1 MPRSKAKVNMR
12 KHEKFIVHTTSPYNA
27 EPPLELLRENF
38 ITPRELF
45 YVRNHGNIPEI
56 DANHFRLRVNGMVER
71 ELELSLD
78 TIRNDFP
85 KRTVMA
91 TLQCAG
97 NRRDQLIALK
107 EIPGEV
113 AWQAGAIGNAFWSG
127 VPLKEVLNAAGMGVG
142 AEYVAFLGA
151 DDVMRHDE
159 NVGFGG
165 SVAIDKALS
174 NQVLLAYEMNGE
186 PLEPVHGFPLRVLTP
201 GYIGARSVKWLTQ
214 ISVQAAP
221 SKNYFQAHAYQLFPP
236 QVNAENADWNAGL
249 QLGELAVN
257 CVITSP
263 REGDVFSPAPS
274 QEEERGGILVQGY
287 AVTGGGRK
295 IARVDVSSDGGNSWT
310 TANISQAD
318 QWTRHQTPREMTNE
332 VRAELSW
339 AWTFWDARLNLSQ
352 GEHELVA
359 RAFDSASNTQPEDAR
374 HIWNFKGYMNNAW
387 HRVQL
392 KASDE

>member
-1 MPRSKAKVNMR
+1 MT

-45 YVRNHGNIPEI
+45 YVRNHGSVPEI
-56 DANHFRLRVNGMVER
+56 DAQKFRLAVNGMVER

-78 TIRNDFP
+78 TLLNDFP

-97 NRRDQLIALK
+97 NRRDQLIAIQ

-113 AWQAGAIGNAFWSG
+113 PWEAGAIGNAFWSG
-127 VPLKEVLNAAGMGVG
+127 VPLKEILNAAGIKIG
-142 AEYVAFLGA
+142 AQYVAFLGA
-151 DDVMRHDE
+151 EEVIRHDE

-165 SVAIDKALS
+165 SIALDKALS
-174 NQVLLAYEMNGE
+174 NEVLLAYEMNGK
-186 PLEPVHGFPLRVLTP
+186 PLEPIHGFPLRVIAP

-214 ISVQAAP
+214 ISVQAFA

-236 QVNAENADWNAGL
+236 QTNAETADWNAGL
-249 QLGELAVN
+249 QLSELAVN

-263 REGDVFSPAPS
+263 RENENVLGEVV
-274 QEEERGGILVQGY
+274 VQGY
-287 AVTGGGRK
+287 AITGGGRK
-295 IARVDVSSDGGNSWT
+295 IARVDVSSDGGETWT
-310 TANISQAD
+310 TANITQGD
-318 QWTRHQTPREMTNE
+318 QN
-332 VRAELSW
+332 W
-339 AWTFWDARLNLSQ
+339 AWTFWEVRLNLQ
-352 GEHELVA
+352 NGEYDVIA

-374 HIWNFKGYMNNAW
+374 HVWNFKGYMNNAW
-387 HRVQL
+387 HRVIV
-392 KASDE
+392 KAAGSQ

>member
-1 MPRSKAKVNMR
+1 MN
-12 KHEKFIVHTTSPYNA
+12 KHEKFIVHTTSPHNA

-45 YVRNHGNIPEI
+45 YVRNHGPVPEI
-56 DANHFRLRVNGMVER
+56 DAQKFRLGVNGMVER

-78 TIRNDFP
+78 TLLNDFP

-113 AWQAGAIGNAFWSG
+113 PWEAGAIGNAFWSG
-127 VPLKEVLNAAGMGVG
+127 VPLKEILNAAGIKVG
-142 AEYVAFLGA
+142 AQYVAFLGA
-151 DDVMRHDE
+151 EEVIRHDE

-165 SVAIDKALS
+165 SISIDKALS
-174 NQVLLAYEMNGE
+174 NEVLLAYEMNGK
-186 PLEPVHGFPLRVLTP
+186 PLEPIHGFPLRVIAP

-214 ISVQAAP
+214 ISVQAFP

-236 QVNAENADWNAGL
+236 QTNAENADWNAGL
-249 QLGELAVN
+249 QLSELAVN

-263 REGDVFSPAPS
+263 RNSESISPSPVLGEGWGEV
-274 QEEERGGILVQGY
+274 LVQGY
-287 AVTGGGRK
+287 AITGGGRK
-295 IARVDVSSDGGNSWT
+295 IARVDAAARNLFTGRVDAAQDVSSDGGVTWT
-310 TANISQAD
+310 TANITQGD
-318 QWTRHQTPREMTNE
+318 QQ
-332 VRAELSW
+332 W
-339 AWTFWDARLNLSQ
+339 AWTFWEARLRLEI
-352 GEHELVA
+352 GDWEIVA

-374 HIWNFKGYMNNAW
+374 HVWNFKGYMNNAW
-387 HRVQL
+387 HRV
-392 KASDE
+392 KVKVE

>member
-1 MPRSKAKVNMR
+1 MQ
-12 KHEKFIVHTTSPYNA
+12 KHESLVVHTTNPFNA

-45 YVRNHGNIPEI
+45 YVRNHGNVPEI
-56 DANHFRLRVNGMVER
+56 DAQKFRLVINGMVER

-78 TIRNDFP
+78 TLLNDFP

-97 NRRDQLIALK
+97 NRRDQLIAIK

-113 AWQAGAIGNAFWSG
+113 PWEAGAIGNAFWSG
-127 VPLKEVLNAAGMGVG
+127 VPLKEILNAAGIKID
-142 AEYVAFLGA
+142 AQYVAFMGA
-151 DDVMRHDE
+151 EEVIRHDE

-165 SVAIDKALS
+165 SIFIDKALS
-174 NQVLLAYEMNGE
+174 NEVLLAYEMNGK
-186 PLEPVHGFPLRVLTP
+186 PLEPIHGFPLRVIAP

-214 ISVQAAP
+214 ISVQAFP

-236 QVNAENADWNAGL
+236 QTNAETADWNAGL
-249 QLGELAVN
+249 QLSELAVN

-263 REGDVFSPAPS
+263 RSGENVSG
-274 QEEERGGILVQGY
+274 EITVQGY
-287 AVTGGGRK
+287 AITGGGRK

-310 TANISQAD
+310 TANITQGD
-318 QWTRHQTPREMTNE
+318 QN
-332 VRAELSW
+332 W
-339 AWTFWDARLNLSQ
+339 AWTFWEARLRLEI
-352 GEHELVA
+352 GDWEIVA

-374 HIWNFKGYMNNAW
+374 HVWNFKGYMNNAW
-387 HRVQL
+387 HRV
-392 KASDE
+392 KVHVT